1 MDRETEI
8 KAWIQNRRN
17 KLLDPSRQNKLIH
30 CAIKGARK
38 NTIVATNGSIQDI
51 FDLLGNDAEL
61 ILTGI
66 PDSKDKKSIEIAEEY
81 GLQTSIDLPLKR
93 IAIGESEESL
103 IKKLNTC
110 ISKLSK
116 EEEDAYLNNFE
127 NFSQDN
133 NIDVDDVIKL
143 MKKVSPTCSSLDAFF
158 NGIISK
164 RIFLD
169 DYINKKR
176 FHIQTLFFDRELQ
189 SLANKIYRD
198 ENSLEQEKG
207 TSFLYLVLGFL
218 KWKEKDSSR
227 AEIFSPLFIVP
238 VKITKELVKGR
249 YVFYLK
255 KHSSEI
261 EVNLSLKFRL
271 KNDFSVEIPDI
282 EPDDSPEKYFSRVE
296 EYLSPFIKYEGWEI
310 CNNVALS
317 ILDFTKLVMYRDLDP
332 DLWNNENK
340 LTDHPIVKQL
350 IYGAETKTN
359 AHNVQ
364 LKEMSD
370 LEKINLIKQLKL
382 VENADSSQI
391 EALLS
396 IIRSQDSLVIQ
407 GPPGTGKSQ
416 TITNLIALEL
426 YQGKKV
432 LFVSE
437 KKAAL
442 EVVKSKL
449 DNVGL
454 GAFCLELHKDNN
466 KKDVIKDLYSSS
478 EKYNSGSSNYNES
491 LILSSYERIEQNL
504 DNYVNLLH
512 SNYKKTGKTIY
523 QILNHAVFLNLNL
536 KKGVR
541 ERTIQIDF
549 SPDEYTPEK
558 EKEIA
563 LAIDNFVTQ
572 IAAVKEQIGPDL
584 SLKEHPWRGA
594 WIKTNTPSSRQ
605 QIFDNLTCW
614 QRDLVSIKE
623 VIDILFSKGV
633 IFPKVTESF
642 LSEICKKINSF
653 DLKYRNVNIDL
664 LKHFVTDSLYE
675 EKLNVVLTASETV
688 RKAMD
693 ELFSSRVITASLLA
707 NLQQQNYVCIK
718 DTFIENYK
726 FKPTTQIAEVEHIYS
741 EIEQTNQLMYSCISK
756 LQITAQSYLKES
768 LSAIPYTLNGIS
780 VCTEFFDFIFTL
792 DPNNIPYREILSK
805 TPLDKIINLRNDLK
819 ELSRLEDYIDDVVHV
834 DKLVKSCSIEKDISI
849 YKNSNFIV
857 KLFSRKVKDAK
868 EKLKE
873 YSVTSKIKP
882 ILEIQNSI
890 SEYLMKKRQINDV
903 AVIKEYSGL
912 FNNNNFTIK
921 QIISLLDNWNDWYCK
936 VNKQFGSTLSNK
948 IPLKKLLL
956 TISNE
961 DFYSFKNDQIVD
973 NIDIKSFFK
982 EKVKSLTD
990 IKKSYPEFFNHLPHF
1005 DTEIGISNSEFSC
1018 ALSVLE
1024 ELIKKL
1030 KTMFDVDSVQLGRC
1044 SDFIKKFNAIQCS
1057 AEILKKE
1064 EDWIKKEFISGDS
1077 SLNLY
1082 KEKLPNLE
1090 TILDSLK
1097 LKEFLTSLNLEGYAY
1112 LINTI
1117 NNPAELKEFFTELT
1131 KISDY
1136 YEKAEE
1142 HKEYFFKSIKSNSV
1156 EWGIQSDLSL
1166 DSIISRNQ
1174 EAIDKGDSLSGL
1186 SALNISKNRL
1196 DKLVGQEYTKRIFQ
1210 NEDEISSLMQ
1220 CIFADIYNSLSD
1232 SIYENHK
1239 ELEEMSGARINALQK
1254 EFKKLDNTLL
1264 SAKRE
1269 IVKNAV
1275 FNYQKKLKTEPR
1287 YIGEKGAKVNN
1298 LTEFQLIKHENT
1310 KQRQHLALRQLF
1322 KRAPNASLLLKPCF
1336 MMSPLTVANYIEP
1349 SGIKFDVLIMDEAS
1363 QVKPEEAIGAI
1374 ARADQFIVVGDP
1386 QQMPPSNYF
1395 EREISSYD
1403 NDEEEIDVIDED
1415 KSILE
1420 AAISANFPM
1429 KTLNWHYRSLHES
1442 LIAFSN
1448 YNFYE
1453 NRLIVFPSPKANT
1466 AEFGIKFEYI
1476 QDGYFSNQINQIEA
1490 LKVVNATIE
1499 HALIHPEESLAIVA
1513 MNVKQMD
1520 LINDLFNNLALNDSK
1535 ARQAKKILENRAKE
1549 KLIIKN
1555 LETIQGDERDV
1566 VFISCTYGKDPET
1579 NRVYQRFGP
1588 INNPGGEK
1596 RLNVLLSRARKRM
1609 QIFSSMQPEDISIS
1623 ESRGTNLLKAFL
1635 NYAKNGILSPKGTIQ
1650 GKTPDSDFEIA
1661 VIKLLQQSGFE
1672 CVAQVG
1678 VQGYYIDIAVKDP
1691 NHPGEYLMGIECDG
1705 AMYHSSAIAKERDC
1719 LRQSILEKLGWKIRR
1734 IWSTDWFQDPEG
1746 AIGPILN
1753 ELNFLKSNPDQV
1765 FQQQN
1770 EEEPTLANEYDS
1782 SNFGINHDKAPNEIS
1797 EYVDVKET
1805 LQDKEQLDSS
1815 EKEENTDNKDYSE
1828 RTESSDHQVFPN
1840 TSVEKVSEN
1849 IDETVY
1855 LNLNQDPVSDGNISS
1870 SDKESLDS
1878 NSNKSSIRITWK
1890 YADGSHETEN
1900 ITPAKET
1907 REESQNIADEIPGAH
1922 RKITQIEKKHIQQ
1935 NSANSIEQRIDKFP
1949 YDISSL
1955 SIYDRR
1961 VFLIKLFSEAGINY
1975 IDNLGKS
1982 GNFWIIGGQEL
1993 KPIVLKLNKYGIHFK
2008 FKPEGGRSTHGKAG
2022 WWYSPLR

>member
-1 MDRETEI
+1 MKEPNEVETNQ
-8 KAWIQNRRN
+8 WLDNRRK
-17 KLLDPSRQNKLIH
+17 KLLDPSRRNKLIH

-38 NTIVATNGSIQDI
+38 NTFVATNGSIQD
-51 FDLLGNDAEL
+51 FFELLGRDAKL

-66 PDSKDKKSIEIAEEY
+66 PNTKDKKSIATAEEY
-81 GLQTSIDLPLKR
+81 GLPTSIELPLNK
-93 IAIGESEESL
+93 IKIGESDESL
-103 IKKLNTC
+103 IKNLNTC
-110 ISKLSK
+110 ITKLS
-116 EEEDAYLNNFE
+116 EEEKDAYLNHFE

-133 NIDVDDVIKL
+133 NIDSDDVIKL
-143 MKKVSPTCSSLDAFF
+143 MKKVSPTCDSLDAFF
-158 NGIISK
+158 KGIISK

-176 FHIQTLFFDRELQ
+176 FHLQTLFYDSELQ

-227 AEIFSPLFIVP
+227 DEIFSPLFIVP
-238 VKITKELVKGR
+238 VKITKELVNGR
-249 YVFYLK
+249 YVFYLTK
-255 KHSSEI
+255 NFSEI
-261 EVNLSLKFRL
+261 QVNLSLKLRL

-282 EPDDSPEKYFSRVE
+282 SPEDSPKTYFSRVE
-296 EYLSPFIKYEGWEI
+296 EYLSDFIKNEGWEI
-310 CNNVALS
+310 CNNVALA

-332 DLWNNENK
+332 KLWDKENK
-340 LTDHPIVKQL
+340 LSDHPVVKQL
-350 IYGAETKTN
+350 IYGAETKSN
-359 AHNVQ
+359 AHNIQ

-382 VENADSSQI
+382 VESADSSQI
-391 EALLS
+391 EALLN
-396 IIRSQDSLVIQ
+396 IINSQDSFVIQ

-437 KKAAL
+437 KMAAL
-442 EVVKSKL
+442 EVVKAKL

-454 GAFCLELHKDNN
+454 GSFCLELHKDNN

-478 EKYNSGSSNYNES
+478 ENFYSGNSKYNES
-491 LILSSYERIEQNL
+491 LILSSYERIEKNL
-504 DNYVNLLH
+504 DYYVNLLH
-512 SNYKKTGKTIY
+512 STYKKTGKTIY

-536 KKGVR
+536 KNSIR
-541 ERTIQIDF
+541 ERVRLKDF
-549 SPDEYTPEK
+549 TPDDYTPEK
-558 EKEIA
+558 EKVMSF
-563 LAIDNFVTQ
+563 AIDNFITQ
-572 IAAVKEQIGPDL
+572 INAVKEQIGPNL

-605 QIFDNLTCW
+605 QILDNLNFW
-614 QRDLVSIKE
+614 QKDLVSIKKI
-623 VIDILFSKGV
+623 IDILISKGV

-642 LSEICKKINSF
+642 LREICKKIGSF
-653 DLKYRNVNIDL
+653 DLKYRTFNLDL
-664 LKHFVTDSLYE
+664 LKHFVSDSLYE
-675 EKLNVVLTASETV
+675 EKINVVLTASETV
-688 RKAMD
+688 RKAME

-718 DTFIENYK
+718 DTFVEDYK

-756 LQITAQSYLKES
+756 LQKTAQSYLKES
-768 LSAIPYTLNGIS
+768 LSAIPYTLKGIS
-780 VCTEFFDFIFTL
+780 VCVEFFDFIFTL

-805 TPLDKIINLRNDLK
+805 TPLDKIIKLRNDLK
-819 ELSRLEDYIDDVVHV
+819 ELSRLEDYIEDVVHV

-857 KLFSRKVKDAK
+857 KLFSRKVKEAK

-882 ILEIQNSI
+882 ILETQNSI
-890 SEYLMKKRQINDV
+890 SEYLKKKRQINDV

-912 FNNNNFTIK
+912 FNNNFTIK
-921 QIISLLDNWNDWYCK
+921 QIISLLDNWNDWYCQ
-936 VNKQFGSTLSNK
+936 VNKQFGSTFSNK
-948 IPLKKLLL
+948 NPLKKLLL

-1030 KTMFDVDSVQLGRC
+1030 KTMFDVDYVQLGRC

-1057 AEILKKE
+1057 SEILKNE
-1064 EDWIKKEFISGDS
+1064 EAWIKKELISGDS
-1077 SLNLY
+1077 SFNLY
-1082 KEKLPNLE
+1082 KEKIPNLE
-1090 TILDSLK
+1090 TILDTLK
-1097 LKEFLTSLNLEGYAY
+1097 LNEFLTSLNLEGYAY
-1112 LINTI
+1112 LINSI
-1117 NNPAELKEFFTELT
+1117 DNQDKLKEFFSYLT
-1131 KISDY
+1131 TINDC

-1142 HKEYFFKSIKSNSV
+1142 HKDYFLKSINSNSI
-1156 EWGIQSDLSL
+1156 EWEIHPDLSL
-1166 DSIISRNQ
+1166 DSMISRNQ

-1186 SALNISKNRL
+1186 SALNISKNNL
-1196 DKLVGQEYTKRIFQ
+1196 DKLGCEEYTKRIFQ
-1210 NEDEISSLMQ
+1210 NENEISSLKQ
-1220 CIFADIYNSLSD
+1220 YIFADVYNSLSD

-1254 EFKKLDNTLL
+1254 EFKRLDRTLI

-1269 IVKNAV
+1269 IVRNAV
-1275 FNYQKKLKTEPR
+1275 LKLQKKLNTEPR
-1287 YIGEKGAKVNN
+1287 YIGEKGAKVND

-1310 KQRQHLALRQLF
+1310 KQRQHIALRQLF

-1386 QQMPPSNYF
+1386 QQMPPSNFF

-1403 NDEEEIDVIDED
+1403 NEDEIDVIDED

-1476 QDGYFSNQINQIEA
+1476 QDGYFSNQINMTEA
-1490 LKVVNATIE
+1490 KKVVDATIE
-1499 HALIHPEESLAIVA
+1499 HALTSPDESLAIVA
-1513 MNVKQMD
+1513 MNVKQME

-1609 QIFSSMQPEDISIS
+1609 QIFSSMLPEDISNS

-1635 NYAKNGILSPKGTIQ
+1635 NYSKNGILSPKGTVQ

-1661 VIKLLQQSGFE
+1661 VIRLLQQSGFE

-1678 VQGYYIDIAVKDP
+1678 VQGYYIDIAVLDP

-1719 LRQSILEKLGWKIRR
+1719 LRQAILERLGWKIRR

-1746 AIGPILN
+1746 AISPILN

-1765 FQQQN
+1765 FHQPS
-1770 EEEPTLANEYDS
+1770 EEEDS
-1782 SNFGINHDKAPNEIS
+1782 STKEYELSDFGILQESELTRIS
-1797 EYVDVKET
+1797 EGEDSKET
-1805 LQDKEQLDSS
+1805 IQEQQAAS
-1815 EKEENTDNKDYSE
+1815 EKEENTEREKNLGRTVPIENKSTENSDTDSE
-1828 RTESSDHQVFPN
+1828 IRVIWKFADGRTATEYEQHKKESDSSNSSEYISNTESEINYEDLKLPIERRQ
-1840 TSVEKVSEN
+1840 EILK
-1849 IDETVY
+1849 
-1855 LNLNQDPVSDGNISS
+1855 
-1870 SDKESLDS
+1870 
-1878 NSNKSSIRITWK
+1878 RI
-1890 YADGSHETEN
+1890 
-1900 ITPAKET
+1900 
-1907 REESQNIADEIPGAH
+1907 
-1922 RKITQIEKKHIQQ
+1922 
-1935 NSANSIEQRIDKFP
+1935 
-1949 YDISSL
+1949 
-1955 SIYDRR
+1955 
-1961 VFLIKLFSEAGINY
+1961 FSEAGIQY
-1975 IDNLGKS
+1975 IDHLMKNGS
-1982 GNFWIIGGQEL
+1982 FWIIGGQEL
-1993 KPIVLKLNKYGIHFK
+1993 TEIVNKLKKYDIHFK
-2008 FKPEGGRSTHGKAG
+2008 YKPEGGRATKGKPA
-2022 WWYSPLR
+2022 WWYYP